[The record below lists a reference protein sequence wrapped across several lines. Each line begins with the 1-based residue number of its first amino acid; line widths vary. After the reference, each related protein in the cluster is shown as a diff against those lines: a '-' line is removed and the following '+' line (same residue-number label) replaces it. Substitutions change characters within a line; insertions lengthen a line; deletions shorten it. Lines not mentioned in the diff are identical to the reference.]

1 MLRKLFGSLSAEG
14 ADIAVADAR
23 QRLAGHR
30 ALLVDVREP
39 DEWAAGHVA
48 EARHI
53 PLGELPAR
61 LGELPRDRDLLL
73 ICRSGKRSGAA
84 TRLLQREG
92 FPLARNVQGG
102 MSAWERQGYP
112 VVRGR

>member
-1 MLRKLFGSLSAEG
+1 MLRKLFGNPSTDA

-23 QRLAGHR
+23 QRLAGR
-30 ALLVDVREP
+30 GALLIDVREP
-39 DEWAAGHVA
+39 DEWSAGHVA

-61 LGELPRDRDLLL
+61 LGELPRDRELLL
-73 ICRSGKRSGAA
+73 ICRSGNRSGAA

-112 VVRGR
+112 VARGR

>member
-1 MLRKLFGSLSAEG
+1 MPRKLFGRRSG
-14 ADIAVADAR
+14 DTADPSVADTR
-23 QRLAGHR
+23 ERLNGAG
-30 ALLVDVREP
+30 ALPIDVREP

-61 LGELPRDRDLLL
+61 LAELPRDRERLL
-73 ICRSGKRSGAA
+73 ICRSGNRSGAA

-92 FPLARNVQGG
+92 FTLARNVQGG
-102 MSAWERQGYP
+102 MNAWGRQGYP
-112 VVRGR
+112 IARGK